1 MIHPFAASGHY
12 SLRQRDRRAP
22 PSRNP
27 RKRPRI
33 SIENDVIGDIDARL
47 GNGGAILLLFETP
60 SGFAIFSFDGI
71 RLIAPTA
78 MEDIWQN
85 FAMEYRAKFVV
96 WRLAFQ
102 VFTDKSLAINFDTG
116 VDDQLTLMI
125 TKYHRKGGKIAVG
138 KPEYKTIIEA
148 NLDIWQNFAMEYRA
162 KFVVWRLAFQVF
174 TDKSLAINFDTG
186 VDDQLT
192 LMITKYHRKGG
203 KIAVGKPEYKT
214 IIEANLGISC
224 LYDEFVMEVMW
235 GLKNLMHSLVPEE
248 NSQLSKEDRLQMS
261 QGLKMLLNRYGFDV
275 KPGMVNKRIL
285 EAASDLYDC
294 DDCEKKNNWSLRRA
308 GRNLM
313 DISSINSEDW
323 GLLKLSTALMIVCY
337 PKEKIIAC
345 LLKHSTDLLIASYP
359 RREVIECSQED
370 RKGLF
375 PPQKLAI
382 DLSFHNQYGTI
393 QQSPLSHIGKGI
405 SHPKS

>member
-1 MIHPFAASGHY
+1 MDSPAGTDDPPPFAASGHY
-12 SLRQRDRRAP
+12 SLRPRDRRAP
-22 PSRNP
+22 PSTNP

-33 SIENDVIGDIDARL
+33 SIENDVIGDIGEARGYARPMGL
-47 GNGGAILLLFETP
+47 AAVLDLALSP
-60 SGFAIFSFDGI
+60 SPSS
-71 RLIAPTA
+71 
-78 MEDIWQN
+78 DIWQN

-102 VFTDKSLAINFDTG
+102 VFTDKSLAINCDTG
-116 VDDQLTLMI
+116 VDDQL
-125 TKYHRKGGKIAVG
+125 
-138 KPEYKTIIEA
+138 
-148 NLDIWQNFAMEYRA
+148 N
-162 KFVVWRLAFQVF
+162 
-174 TDKSLAINFDTG
+174 
-186 VDDQLT
+186 

-235 GLKNLMHSLVPEE
+235 GLTNLMHSLVPEE

-323 GLLKLSTALMIVCY
+323 GLLKLSTALMILCY
-337 PKEKIIAC
+337 PEEKIIAC

-359 RREVIECSQED
+359 RREVIECSQEMFSPD
-370 RKGLF
+370 VLSKLVTDAPKYGIWIKKRTSKRIHEEMVFLYQQRIEKRKL
-375 PPQKLAI
+375 LAT
-382 DLSFHNQYGTI
+382 L
-393 QQSPLSHIGKGI
+393 IGEATKVYEAEQAELLTN
-405 SHPKS
+405 